1 MDKISFNYEKSFIK
15 DVNDIVV
22 GIDEAGRGCLVGPVV
37 SACCYL
43 NINLFPK
50 ELLLKI
56 NDSKKLTENKRTEIF
71 NELQKLPS
79 DVFLYSYSYIN
90 ASLIDK
96 INILQATL
104 LSMKHSYIRLKNKLQ
119 VIPKKVLVDGNIAPD
134 IPNVKLIIKGDQ
146 LSYSIATSSIIAK
159 VKKDELLNKIGLSY
173 KEYMF
178 DKNKGYG
185 TKTHLDAIKKYGI
198 TPYHRKSYKPVAKY
212 LTNKNF

>member
-1 MDKISFNYEKSFIK
+1 MNKISFDYEKSFITNP
-15 DVNDIVV
+15 NDIVV

-43 NINLFPK
+43 NIQLFPK
-50 ELLLKI
+50 DLLLKI
-56 NDSKKLTENKRTEIF
+56 NDSKKLTETKRTEIF
-71 NELQKLPS
+71 NDLQKLTS
-79 DVFLYSYSYIN
+79 DIFLYSYSYVN

-104 LSMKHSYIRLKNKLQ
+104 LSMKHSYIRLVNKLQ
-119 VIPKKVLVDGNIAPD
+119 KQPKKVLVDGNRSPD
-134 IPNVKLIIKGDQ
+134 IPNVELIIKGDM
-146 LSYSIATSSIIAK
+146 LSYSIATASIIAK
-159 VKKDELLNKIGLSY
+159 FKKDELLNKIGCNY

-185 TKTHLDAIKKYGI
+185 TKSHIEALKKYGI

-212 LTNKNF
+212 L

>member
-1 MDKISFNYEKSFIK
+1 MNKISFDYENSYIENE
-15 DVNDIVV
+15 NDTVV

-37 SACCYL
+37 SSCCWL

-56 NDSKKLTENKRTEIF
+56 NDSKKLTENKRTEIVK
-71 NELQKLPS
+71 ELQKLPS
-79 DVFLYSYSYIN
+79 NIFLYSYSYIN

-104 LSMKHSYIRLKNKLQ
+104 LSMKHSYIRLKNKLPKS
-119 VIPKKVLVDGNIAPD
+119 PKKVLVDGNIAPD
-134 IPNVKLIIKGDQ
+134 IPNVKLIIKGDM
-146 LSYSIATSSIIAK
+146 LSYSIATASIIAK
-159 VKKDELLNKIGLSY
+159 VKKDELLNKIGLNY

-185 TKTHLDAIKKYGI
+185 TKSHLDALEKYGI

-212 LTNKNF
+212 LIKK

>member
-1 MDKISFNYEKSFIK
+1 MNNISFDYEKKFIK
-15 DVNDIVV
+15 NTSDIVV
-22 GIDEAGRGCLVGPVV
+22 GIDEAGRGCLAGPVV
-37 SACCYL
+37 SACCWL
-43 NINLFPK
+43 NINLFPT
-50 ELLLKI
+50 ELLSQI

-71 NELQKLPS
+71 NKLQKLQPNI
-79 DVFLYSYSYIN
+79 FLFSYSYIN

-119 VIPKKVLVDGNIAPD
+119 IIPEKVLVDGNIPPD

-146 LSYSIATSSIIAK
+146 LSYSIATASIIAK
-159 VKKDELLNKIGLSY
+159 VKKDELLNKIGDNY

-185 TKTHLDAIKKYGI
+185 TKFHLAALQKYGV

-212 LTNKNF
+212 LINKSV

>member
-1 MDKISFNYEKSFIK
+1 MNKISFDYEKTFIQNE
-15 DVNDIVV
+15 NDIVV

-37 SACCYL
+37 SASCYL

-56 NDSKKLTENKRTEIF
+56 NDSKKLTETKRTEIV

-79 DVFLYSYSYIN
+79 NVFLYSYSYIN

-104 LSMKHSYIRLKNKLQ
+104 LSMKHSYIRLRNKLASA
-119 VIPKKVLVDGNIAPD
+119 PNKVLVDGNQMPD
-134 IPNVKLIIKGDQ
+134 IPNVKLIIKGDM
-146 LSYSIATSSIIAK
+146 LSYSIATASIIAK
-159 VKKDELLNKIGLSY
+159 VKKDELLNKIGEKY
-173 KEYMF
+173 KEYQF

-185 TKTHLDAIKKYGI
+185 TKSHLEAMQKYGI
-198 TPYHRKSYKPVAKY
+198 TPFHRKTYKPVSKY
-212 LTNKNF
+212 L

>member
-1 MDKISFNYEKSFIK
+1 MNKISFNYEKTFIQNE
-15 DVNDIVV
+15 NDIVV

-56 NDSKKLTENKRTEIF
+56 NDSKKLTENKRTEIV

-79 DVFLYSYSYIN
+79 NVFLYSYSYIN

-104 LSMKHSYIRLKNKLQ
+104 LSMKHSYIRLKNKLAS
-119 VIPKKVLVDGNIAPD
+119 VPKKVLVDGNQMPD
-134 IPNVKLIIKGDQ
+134 IPNVKLIIKGDM
-146 LSYSIATSSIIAK
+146 LSYSIATASIIAK
-159 VKKDELLNKIGLSY
+159 VKKDELLNKIGEKY
-173 KEYMF
+173 KEYQF

-185 TKTHLDAIKKYGI
+185 TKSHLEAIQKYGI
-198 TPYHRKSYKPVAKY
+198 TPYHRKTYKPVSKY
-212 LTNKNF
+212 L

>member
-1 MDKISFNYEKSFIK
+1 MDKISFDYEKTFIQNE
-15 DVNDIVV
+15 NDIVV

-56 NDSKKLTENKRTEIF
+56 NDSKKLTENKRTEIV

-79 DVFLYSYSYIN
+79 NVFLYSYSYIN

-104 LSMKHSYIRLKNKLQ
+104 LSMKNKLAA
-119 VIPKKVLVDGNIAPD
+119 VPKKVLVDGNQMPD
-134 IPNVKLIIKGDQ
+134 IPNVKLIIKGDM
-146 LSYSIATSSIIAK
+146 LSYSIATASIIAK
-159 VKKDELLNKIGLSY
+159 VKKDELLNKIGEKY
-173 KEYMF
+173 KEYQF

-185 TKTHLDAIKKYGI
+185 TKSHLEAMQKYGI
-198 TPYHRKSYKPVAKY
+198 TPYHRKTYKPVSKY
-212 LTNKNF
+212 L